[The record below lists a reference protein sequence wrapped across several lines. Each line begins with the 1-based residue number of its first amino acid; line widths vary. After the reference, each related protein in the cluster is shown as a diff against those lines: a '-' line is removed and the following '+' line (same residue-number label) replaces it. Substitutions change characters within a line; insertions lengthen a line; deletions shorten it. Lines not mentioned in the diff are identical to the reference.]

1 MKKFLLG
8 TLGFIAMAGP
18 AVAADLPARTY
29 QALPPV
35 IADWTGFYIGGNGGW
50 GSSRNCLNFVS
61 GAGAAIADGCI
72 SKSGGLIGG
81 QLGYRWQMG
90 QGVFGFEAQGDWA
103 NFNSSHVSILN
114 PAFTT
119 GTKVNGL
126 GLFTGQFGYAGIAT
140 LLYMKVGAAVTSNS
154 VFINSTFGGVSLAS
168 ASSTHWGPSLGV
180 GFDYGFSPNWTA
192 GIEYNHLFMGD
203 SNNSFSAVNP
213 IVAGA
218 LIRITQDVDM
228 VTLRV
233 NYKFG
238 GPFVAR
244 Y

>member
-1 MKKFLLG
+1 
-8 TLGFIAMAGP
+8 
-18 AVAADLPARTY
+18 
-29 QALPPV
+29 
-35 IADWTGFYIGGNGGW
+35 
-50 GSSRNCLNFVS
+50 
-61 GAGAAIADGCI
+61 
-72 SKSGGLIGG
+72 
-81 QLGYRWQMG
+81 
-90 QGVFGFEAQGDWA
+90 
-103 NFNSSHVSILN
+103 
-114 PAFTT
+114 
-119 GTKVNGL
+119 
-126 GLFTGQFGYAGIAT
+126 
-140 LLYMKVGAAVTSNS
+140 MKVGAAVTSNS
-154 VFINSTFGGVSLAS
+154 VFINSTLGGVSLAS
-168 ASSTHWGPSLGV
+168 ASSTHWGTSLGV

-238 GPFVAR
+238 GPVVAR

>member
-1 MKKFLLG
+1 MKKVLLG
-8 TLGFIAMAGP
+8 TLGLVAMAGP

-50 GSSRNCLNFVS
+50 GLSRNCLNFVAS
-61 GAGAAIADGCI
+61 ATIADGCI

-90 QGVFGFEAQGDWA
+90 QVVFGFEAQGDWA
-103 NFNSSHVSILN
+103 NLNSSHVSIFN
-114 PAFTT
+114 PVNTT
-119 GTKVNGL
+119 GTKLNGL

-154 VFINSTFGGVSLAS
+154 VFINSTLGGVSLAS

-238 GPFVAR
+238 GPVVAR